1 MVARSTS
8 SSSTRTTSR
17 DNQKDGSSST
27 VISNDKA
34 AMHDIEKQLTNELGS
49 ATRSDNAA
57 YDDEHTDSKHGTK
70 QKYRYVPFIGRK
82 KPRDPYKS
90 LDDAP
95 ILPMKT
101 ANLFSQWTYQWI
113 QPLLIVGYQK
123 RTLEPL
129 DLWKLDPSMEAGPL
143 ADKLMANFERRR
155 KIIEDWN
162 KSIDDGTYKPSALR
176 KAWWRTIKLIGV
188 GDGSGKRKV
197 GLAWALSDTFAWQ
210 FWSAGLIKTIGD
222 VSQVTSPLVTKALI
236 LFSTEAYY
244 QSRGVPGYAP
254 KSVGYGVGLCFVL
267 WAMQVLYAL
276 CIHQFFVRSAGCGV
290 LARGAL
296 ITAVYRK
303 AMVLSGKARVTITN
317 GKLVNHISTD
327 TARIDFCAG
336 FFHIWYTSLV
346 QLVVIVVIL
355 LVNLGPSS
363 LAGIGFLFLATVPQA
378 KAMSA
383 MFKYRK
389 KAMVWTDKRAK
400 LIQELLGGMRI
411 IKFFSWESPYLAKID
426 EIRRS
431 EMFHIRNLLVIR
443 AANAAI
449 AMSMPALATV
459 VAFLVY
465 SGTGNGQDP
474 AIIFTSLT
482 LFNLLRMP
490 LMMLPVSLATIT
502 DAHNALGRLTEVFV
516 AETRVDSSEID
527 DSAKFA
533 VKVEDADFQWE
544 ASPEQS
550 PDAPKSKKKHGKH
563 GKNKKHGKTSKDDLK
578 AAEPAIAGKAPGDTT
593 AMAAGGPTDA
603 ALGVPSDGKTSEDG
617 ALTPPAPEELMQ
629 LRNVNLT
636 IPKGQL
642 VAVVG
647 PVGSGKSSLLQA
659 LIGEMKRLRG
669 TVTFGGSIA
678 YAPQQAWMQSASLRD
693 NILFGQP
700 YEEARYDKVVHD
712 ACLEADFAMLPS
724 GDLTE
729 IGEKGVTLSGGQ
741 KQRVNIAR
749 ALYYSADIVLL
760 DDPLSAVDAHVGK
773 HLFEEAIC
781 GALAGK
787 TRILVTHAL
796 HFLPKVDHIITM
808 EQGQISEQGTF
819 VELMAKQD
827 GAFSRMY
834 HEFVGSGEEKKEEQE
849 EEEEE
854 AIEDAGQKKDEK
866 KAGKAIMQEEERL
879 TGAVGW
885 PIYKAFFHAAR
896 GYITLPVLVGALAFM
911 QVAQVM
917 QAYWLVW
924 WQKDEFNKPNGFYM
938 GLYAFLGVM
947 QAVGSFCMG
956 VAGVFLGYNA
966 SKALHKVAI
975 RGVMYAPMS
984 FFDTTPLGRI
994 MNRFSKDCDTIDNQL
1009 NDALRMAFSTGASVL
1024 GAIILI
1030 AAIIPYFLPVVAAV
1044 LVLYF
1049 YASSFYRASA
1059 REIKRLD
1066 NFLRSS
1072 LYAHF
1077 GESLSGMAT
1086 IRAYGESEKFLKK
1099 NEYYIDIENRAYFLT
1114 IVNQRWLGFR
1124 LDLFGSI
1131 LTFVVAIFGVGTRT
1145 SISPSE
1151 TGLVLSYILSIQA
1164 AFSWLVRQI
1173 SEAENDMNSV
1183 ERMLHYGNQLEQ
1195 EAPAIVEEKRPE
1207 EAWPSQGSI
1216 EFDKVVMRYRPELPP
1231 VLKGLSLTIKGGE
1244 KIGVVGRTGAGK
1256 SSIMQALFR
1265 IVELNS
1271 GTIKVDGQDISEI
1284 GLRDLREKLAIIPQ
1298 DALLFNGTIRT
1309 NLDPF
1314 GQHSDHEMWDALK
1327 RAWLVDKSAGLTTEE
1342 KEKMHQEALAAGE
1355 DQAAEGAVTQPNRFS
1370 LDLVIE
1376 DEGLNLSVGER
1387 SLVSLARALVRDSKI
1402 IVLDEATASVD
1413 LSTDAKIQRTIRE
1426 QFTDKTL
1433 LIIAH
1438 RLRTIIDCDRVLVMS
1453 DGQVAE
1459 FDTPINLFRMRNG
1472 IFASMCERSG
1482 ITEADMLKGGFI
1494 KADE

>member
-8 SSSTRTTSR
+8 SSSTQTARNGRDDTTTS
-17 DNQKDGSSST
+17 T
-27 VISNDKA
+27 ELSNKA
-34 AMHDIEKQLTNELGS
+34 AMHDIEKQLSKQLTS
-49 ATRSDNAA
+49 SRATVE
-57 YDDEHTDSKHGTK
+57 DDADDASHDQHGNVK
-70 QKYRYVPFIGRK
+70 QPKYRFVPFIGRR
-82 KPRDPYKS
+82 KPRDPYAS

-95 ILPMKT
+95 VLPMNT
-101 ANLFSQWTYQWI
+101 ANIFSQWTYHWI
-113 QPLLIVGYQK
+113 QPLLILGYQK

-129 DLWKLDPSMEAGPL
+129 DLWKLDSSMEAGPL
-143 ADKLMANFERRR
+143 ADELMKNFERRR
-155 KIIEDWN
+155 KAIEDWN
-162 KSIDDGTYKPSALR
+162 MALEDGSYKPSAAKKL
-176 KAWWRTIKLIGV
+176 WWRTLKLIKV
-188 GDGSGKRKV
+188 GDGTGKRKI
-197 GLAWALSDTFAWQ
+197 GLAWALSDTFAWK

-222 VSQVTSPLVTKALI
+222 VAQVTSPLVTKALI
-236 LFSTEAYY
+236 LFSTDAYY
-244 QSRGVPGYAP
+244 SHRGVPGYTP

-267 WAMQVLYAL
+267 WAMQIIYAL

-296 ITAVYRK
+296 ITAIYRK

-327 TARIDFCAG
+327 VSRIDFCAG
-336 FFHIWYTSLV
+336 FFHIWYTALI
-346 QLVVIVVIL
+346 QMIVIIVIL
-355 LVNLGPSS
+355 LVNLGPAS

-378 KAMSA
+378 KAMAA
-383 MFKYRK
+383 MFIYRK
-389 KAMVWTDKRAK
+389 KAMIWTDKRAK
-400 LIQELLGGMRI
+400 LIQELLGGMRV
-411 IKFFSWESPYLAKID
+411 IKFFSWESPYIKKID
-426 EIRRS
+426 EIRSS
-431 EMFHIRNLLVIR
+431 EMFHIRNLLVVR
-443 AANAAI
+443 AANAAV

-490 LMMLPVSLATIT
+490 LMMLPASLATIT
-502 DAHNALGRLTEVFV
+502 DAHNALGRLTEVFL
-516 AETRVDSSEID
+516 AETRVDSSEFDENAMHAIN
-527 DSAKFA
+527 
-533 VKVEDADFQWE
+533 VENADFQWE

-550 PDAPKSKKKHGKH
+550 PDAPKSKKKFGKH
-563 GKNKKHGKTSKDDLK
+563 KKHAKAPKDNLK
-578 AAEPAIAGKAPGDTT
+578 AAEPAIAGKAPGDN
-593 AMAAGGPTDA
+593 AALAAGGGIDVAMGVPTD
-603 ALGVPSDGKTSEDG
+603 GKADG
-617 ALTPPAPEELMQ
+617 AATPPAPEELMQ
-629 LRNVNLT
+629 LKNVNLA
-636 IPKGQL
+636 IEKGTL
-642 VAVVG
+642 TAVVG

-659 LIGEMKRLRG
+659 LIGEMKRIRG

-700 YEEARYDKVVHD
+700 YDEVRYDKVVRD

-781 GALAGK
+781 GALADK

-796 HFLPKVDHIITM
+796 HFLPKVDYIITM
-808 EQGQISEQGTF
+808 DHGEIQEQGTF
-819 VELMAKQD
+819 AELMAKPD
-827 GAFSRMY
+827 GVFSQMY
-834 HEFVGSGEEKKEEQE
+834 HEFVGQGDEKKEEQE
-849 EEEEE
+849 EAEEE
-854 AIEDAGQKKDEK
+854 AVEEADKPKDEK
-866 KAGKAIMQEEERL
+866 KKGKAIMQEEERL

-896 GYITLPVLVGALAFM
+896 GYITVPVLLAALTFM
-911 QVAQVM
+911 QVAQVL
-917 QAYWLVW
+917 QSYWLVW
-924 WQKDEFNKPNGFYM
+924 WQKDEFNQPNGFYM
-938 GLYAFLGVM
+938 GMYAVLGVL
-947 QAVGSFCMG
+947 QAVGSFAMG
-956 VAGVFLGYNA
+956 VAGVMIGYNA
-966 SKALHKVAI
+966 SRSLHKIAI

-994 MNRFSKDCDTIDNQL
+994 MNRFSKDCDTIDNTL
-1009 NDALRMAFSTGASVL
+1009 NDALRMAFSTAASVL
-1024 GAIILI
+1024 SAIILI
-1030 AAIIPYFLPVVAAV
+1030 AIVIPYFLPIVAAV

-1049 YASSFYRASA
+1049 YASAFYRASA

-1077 GESLSGMAT
+1077 GESLSGLAT
-1086 IRAYGESEKFLKK
+1086 IRAYGESGKFLKK
-1099 NEYYIDIENRAYFLT
+1099 NEYYINIENRAYFLT
-1114 IVNQRWLGFR
+1114 IINQRWLGFR

-1131 LTFVVAIFGVGTRT
+1131 LTFVVAIFGVGTRH

-1151 TGLVLSYILSIQA
+1151 TGLVLSYILTIQA
-1164 AFSWLVRQI
+1164 AFSWMVRQI

-1183 ERMLHYGNQLEQ
+1183 ERVLHYGNHLEQ
-1195 EAPAIVEEKRPE
+1195 EAPAVIEDRRPDKE
-1207 EAWPSQGSI
+1207 WPSQGAI
-1216 EFDKVVMRYRPELPP
+1216 EFNKVVMRYRPELPP
-1231 VLKGLSLTIKGGE
+1231 VLKGLSLSISAGE

-1265 IVELNS
+1265 IVELTS
-1271 GTIKVDGQDISEI
+1271 GSITIDGVDIAQI

-1314 GQHSDHEMWDALK
+1314 GQHSDLEMWDALK
-1327 RAWLVDKSAGLTTEE
+1327 RAWLVDQSAGLSAEDKAAAVEQNRRDSGGE
-1342 KEKMHQEALAAGE
+1342 KAAADGVV
-1355 DQAAEGAVTQPNRFS
+1355 AQPNRFS

-1387 SLVSLARALVRDSKI
+1387 SLVSLARALVRNSKI

-1459 FDTPINLFRMRNG
+1459 FDTPINLFRMQDG

-1482 ITEADMLKGGFI
+1482 ITEQDMLKGGFA
-1494 KADE
+1494 KEH

>member
-8 SSSTRTTSR
+8 SSSTDTARLA
-17 DNQKDGSSST
+17 QDGSAST
-27 VISNDKA
+27 VLTDKA
-34 AMHDIEKQLTNELGS
+34 AMHDIEKQLTKEFAGS
-49 ATRSDNAA
+49 RAETSTRDGDASQDATHD
-57 YDDEHTDSKHGTK
+57 GTK
-70 QKYRYVPFIGRK
+70 PKYRYVPFVGRT
-82 KPRDPYKS
+82 PREPYRS

-95 ILPMKT
+95 VLPMNS
-101 ANLFSQWTYQWI
+101 ANIFSQWTFSWI
-113 QPLLIVGYQK
+113 TGLLVVGYQK

-143 ADKLMANFERRR
+143 ADELMKNFERRR
-155 KIIEDWN
+155 RKIEDWN
-162 KSIDDGTYKPSALR
+162 KALDDGTYKPSAAR
-176 KAWWRTIKLIGV
+176 KMWWQTLKVVRI
-188 GDGSGKRKV
+188 GDGSGKRRI
-197 GLAWALSDTFAWQ
+197 GLAWALSDTFAWR

-222 VSQVTSPLVTKALI
+222 ISQVTSPLVTKALI
-236 LFSTEAYY
+236 LFGTDAYY
-244 QSRGVPGYAP
+244 AHRGVPGYAP
-254 KSVGYGVGLCFVL
+254 KSVGYGIGLCFVL
-267 WAMQVLYAL
+267 WVMQVIYAL

-296 ITAVYRK
+296 ITAIYRK
-303 AMVLSGKARVTITN
+303 AMILSGKARITITN

-327 TARIDFCAG
+327 VSRIDFCAG
-336 FFHIWYTSLV
+336 FFHIWYTALI
-346 QLVVIVVIL
+346 QMIVIIVIL

-378 KAMSA
+378 KAMAA
-383 MFKYRK
+383 MFAFRK
-389 KAMVWTDKRAK
+389 KAMIWTDKRAK

-411 IKFFSWESPYLAKID
+411 IKFFSWEAPYLAKID

-431 EMFHIRNLLVIR
+431 EMFHIRNLLVVR
-443 AANAAI
+443 AANAAV

-465 SGTGNGQDP
+465 SGTGHGQDP
-474 AIIFTSLT
+474 AVIFTSLT

-490 LMMLPVSLATIT
+490 LMMLPASLATIT
-502 DAHNALGRLTEVFV
+502 DAHNALGRLTEVFL
-516 AETRVDSSEID
+516 AETRVASSEFD
-527 DSAKFA
+527 ENAKMA
-533 VKVEDADFQWE
+533 IKVENADFQWE

-550 PDAPKSKKKHGKH
+550 PDAPKRKKKFGRHHKD
-563 GKNKKHGKTSKDDLK
+563 KKHKASKDNLK
-578 AAEPAIAGKAPGDTT
+578 AAEPAISGKAPGDN
-593 AMAAGGPTDA
+593 AALAAGGGVDVAMGVPTD
-603 ALGVPSDGKTSEDG
+603 GKADG
-617 ALTPPAPEELMQ
+617 ASSPTAPEELMQ
-629 LRNVNLT
+629 LKNVNLT
-636 IPKGQL
+636 IPKGTL
-642 VAVVG
+642 TAVVG

-678 YAPQQAWMQSASLRD
+678 YAPQQAWMQSATLRD

-700 YEEARYDKVVHD
+700 YDEVKYEKVVHD

-796 HFLPKVDHIITM
+796 HFLPKVDYVITM
-808 EQGQISEQGTF
+808 DHGEIQEQGTF
-819 VELMAKQD
+819 AELMSKTD
-827 GAFSRMY
+827 GVFSQMY
-834 HEFVGSGEEKKEEQE
+834 HEFVGQGEDKKEEQE
-849 EEEEE
+849 EAEEE
-854 AIEDAGQKKDEK
+854 AVEETGKPKDEK
-866 KAGKAIMQEEERL
+866 KKGKAIMQEEERV

-885 PIYKAFFHAAR
+885 PIYKAFFHAAK
-896 GYITLPVLVGALAFM
+896 GYITVPVLMVALIFM
-911 QVAQVM
+911 QVAQVLS
-917 QAYWLVW
+917 AYWLVW
-924 WQKDEFNKPNGFYM
+924 WQKDEFNQPNGFYM

-947 QAVGSFCMG
+947 QAVGSFAMG
-956 VAGVFLGYNA
+956 VAGVMIGYNA
-966 SKALHKVAI
+966 SRSLHKVAI

-994 MNRFSKDCDTIDNQL
+994 MNRFSKDCDTIDNTL
-1009 NDALRMAFSTGASVL
+1009 NDALRMAFSTAASVL

-1030 AAIIPYFLPVVAAV
+1030 AIVIPYFLPVVAGV

-1049 YASSFYRASA
+1049 YASLFYRASA

-1077 GESLSGMAT
+1077 GESLSGLAT
-1086 IRAYGESEKFLKK
+1086 IRAYGESDKFLKK
-1099 NEYYIDIENRAYFLT
+1099 NEYYINIENRAYFLT
-1114 IVNQRWLGFR
+1114 VVNQRWLGFR

-1131 LTFVVAIFGVGTRT
+1131 LTFVVAIFGVGTRH

-1151 TGLVLSYILSIQA
+1151 TGLVLSYILTIQA
-1164 AFSWLVRQI
+1164 AFSWMVRQI

-1183 ERMLHYGNQLEQ
+1183 ERVLHYGNHLEQ
-1195 EAPAIVEEKRPE
+1195 EAPAVLEDRRPE
-1207 EAWPSQGSI
+1207 NKWPSQGAI
-1216 EFDKVVMRYRPELPP
+1216 NFDKVVMRYRPELPP
-1231 VLKGLSLTIKGGE
+1231 VLKGLSLSINAGE

-1265 IVELNS
+1265 IVELQS
-1271 GTIKVDGQDISEI
+1271 GAITIDGVDISQI

-1314 GQHSDHEMWDALK
+1314 GQHSDMEMWDALK
-1327 RAWLVDKSAGLTTEE
+1327 RAWLVDQSAGLSAEDKAAADSRRDSGE
-1342 KEKMHQEALAAGE
+1342 KLS
-1355 DQAAEGAVTQPNRFS
+1355 EGIVAQPNRFS

-1459 FDTPINLFRMRNG
+1459 FDTPINLFQKQDG

-1482 ITEADMLKGGFI
+1482 ISEQDMLKGGFA
-1494 KADE
+1494 KEQ